1 MFKRIKDFLVLNCV
15 VFTIMSMVL
24 NMLYIITDV
33 VKTSEQLGYVTI
45 TMQYLSVTTVVC
57 FLLFLFDKIVSKKE
71 MYSHITALL
80 IVIATVFGLG
90 GFVYQ
95 WFPIFSWWT
104 LATLGIIFVVY
115 FSVHFILFTKNIDAT
130 NEINKKLEEMQEEE
144 NE

>member
-1 MFKRIKDFLVLNCV
+1 
-15 VFTIMSMVL
+15 
-24 NMLYIITDV
+24 
-33 VKTSEQLGYVTI
+33 
-45 TMQYLSVTTVVC
+45 
-57 FLLFLFDKIVSKKE
+57 
-71 MYSHITALL
+71 
-80 IVIATVFGLG
+80 VFGLG

-130 NEINKKLEEMQEEE
+130 NEINKKLKEMQEAE

>member
-1 MFKRIKDFLVLNCV
+1 MFKRIKDFLILNCV

-24 NMLYIITDV
+24 NILYIITDV

-45 TMQYLSVTTVVC
+45 TMQYLSVTTVMC
-57 FLLFLFDKIVSKKE
+57 FLLFLFDKIVSKHE

-80 IVIATVFGLG
+80 IVIATVFSLG
-90 GFVYQ
+90 GFVYK

-130 NEINKKLEEMQEEE
+130 NEINKKLKEMQEEE